1 MAKPRKGGLGK
12 GLEAL
17 FVDNTTEDITPL
29 KLKITE
35 IEPNQNQPRKDFDD
49 GALGELADSIR
60 EHGILQPLVVRP
72 LANGRYQ
79 IVAGERR
86 WRASRMVGLT
96 EVPVVV
102 KELTETEG
110 MELALIENLQ
120 REDLTALEEAWGYET
135 LMKTYGLSQDMAAKR
150 VGKSRSAVANALRLL
165 SLPQYVSEL
174 LKTGK
179 ISAGHA
185 RALLGAQEE
194 ELMEILARKV
204 VEGELSVRQTEKLVA
219 QAKKAKTES
228 VEEAPKSDW
237 GDSYYREIAMALTD
251 EMGQNVKVKAK
262 KDRGSVEIQFANRQ
276 ELDQIVA
283 MLMTLNSGR

>member
-49 GALGELADSIR
+49 AALGELADSIR

-86 WRASRMVGLT
+86 WRASRMVGLA
-96 EVPVVV
+96 ELPVVV

-135 LMKTYGLSQDMAAKR
+135 LMQTYGLSQDMAAKR

-165 SLPQYVSEL
+165 SLPATVSEL

-179 ISAGHA
+179 ITAGHA
-185 RALLGAQEE
+185 RALLGAQDE
-194 ELMEILARKV
+194 ELMEALARKV
-204 VEGELSVRQTEKLVA
+204 VEGEFSVRQTEKLVA
-219 QAKKAKTES
+219 NAKKDKAEKPDNP
-228 VEEAPKSDW
+228 PKSDW
-237 GDSYYREIAMALTD
+237 GASYYREIAMALTG

-262 KDRGSVEIQFANRQ
+262 NDRGSVEIAFGSRQ
-276 ELDQIVA
+276 ELDKIVA
-283 MLMTLNSGR
+283 MLMTLKG